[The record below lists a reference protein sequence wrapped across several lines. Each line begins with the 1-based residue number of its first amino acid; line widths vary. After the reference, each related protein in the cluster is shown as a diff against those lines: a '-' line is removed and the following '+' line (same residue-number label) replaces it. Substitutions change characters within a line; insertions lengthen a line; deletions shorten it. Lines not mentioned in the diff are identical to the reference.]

1 MSSVDLHKARNAKDD
16 EFYTQYSD
24 IEIEMAY
31 YISYFQDKVVYC
43 NCDSINSE
51 FWRYFHLNFAGLGL
65 KKLIATYYNINGY
78 SYKLEYSGKND
89 MDINACVRTRLLQNG
104 DFRSD
109 ECIDILKQADI
120 IVTNP
125 PFSLFR
131 TYVSLLMKYQK
142 KFLILGSKNAI
153 TYKEFF
159 SLLKDDKIRF
169 GVNSVHNFERPDG
182 SVEKL
187 GNVCWYTNF
196 DINTFKKEFVFR
208 ESYSNDKYS
217 RFDNYDAININ
228 RIADIPSDYY
238 DVMGVPITFLDV
250 YNPEQFELL
259 GFTGGVGWNNINK
272 IQTTII
278 YENCKQH
285 NPDGT
290 ITNGSKVN
298 TGAVILYNN
307 EPDGRYYTASN
318 RKGYLKRLYGR
329 VLIRRRH

>member
-1 MSSVDLHKARNAKDD
+1 MVYHKKYEAIYIMSSVDLHKARNAKDD

-89 MDINACVRTRLLQNG
+89 MDINACVRTKLLQNG

-142 KFLILGSKNAI
+142 KIL
-153 TYKEFF
+153 
-159 SLLKDDKIRF
+159 D
-169 GVNSVHNFERPDG
+169 
-182 SVEKL
+182 
-187 GNVCWYTNF
+187 
-196 DINTFKKEFVFR
+196 FR
-208 ESYSNDKYS
+208 K
-217 RFDNYDAININ
+217 
-228 RIADIPSDYY
+228 
-238 DVMGVPITFLDV
+238 
-250 YNPEQFELL
+250 
-259 GFTGGVGWNNINK
+259 
-272 IQTTII
+272 
-278 YENCKQH
+278 
-285 NPDGT
+285 
-290 ITNGSKVN
+290 
-298 TGAVILYNN
+298 
-307 EPDGRYYTASN
+307 
-318 RKGYLKRLYGR
+318 
-329 VLIRRRH
+329 